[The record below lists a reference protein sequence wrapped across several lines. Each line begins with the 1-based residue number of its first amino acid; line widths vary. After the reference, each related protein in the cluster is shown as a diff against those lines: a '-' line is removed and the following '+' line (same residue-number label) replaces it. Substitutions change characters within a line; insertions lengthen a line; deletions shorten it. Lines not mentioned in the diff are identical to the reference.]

1 MSFVYKSG
9 DLARGEAWRRLFER
23 EAPSVP
29 FAIWPEIGDPHA
41 VRYLAAWTSPA
52 DLVATMPNLEVLFCV
67 GAGVDQLDLAG
78 VPASIP
84 VVRMVEPGLV
94 AGMVEFVT
102 LAVLALHRDWLVY
115 AAQQRRGEWRQL
127 PVRQAAAHRVG
138 VMGSGALG
146 RPVLEKLRDFGYPC
160 AAWSRSPHRI
170 DGVETYSGEE
180 GLAPFL
186 ARTDILVCLL
196 PLTAATRGIL
206 DARLFAQLPRGAAIV
221 SVGRGGHLVQDDLLA
236 ALDSG
241 RLSAAILDVTD
252 PEPLPASHPLWSHPR
267 VAITPH
273 IASESQPETSGRAV
287 LENVRR
293 HQRGEALVGVVDRAR
308 GY

>member
-1 MSFVYKSG
+1 MTFVYKSG
-9 DLARGEAWRRLFER
+9 DLVRGEAWRRQFARER
-23 EAPSVP
+23 PDLP
-29 FAIWPEIGDPHA
+29 FRIWPEIGDPKS
-41 VRYLAAWTSPA
+41 VRYLAAWTMPA
-52 DLVATMPNLEVLFCV
+52 ELVASLPNLEVIFCV

-84 VVRMVEPGLV
+84 VVRMVEPGLA

-127 PVRQAAAHRVG
+127 PVREAAAHRVG

-160 AAWSRSPHRI
+160 AAWSRNAHRI
-170 DGVETYSGEE
+170 EGVESYAGEE
-180 GLAPFL
+180 GIAPFL

-196 PLTAATRGIL
+196 PLTQATRGIL
-206 DARLFAQLPRGAAIV
+206 DACLFAQLPRGAAV
-221 SVGRGGHLVQDDLLA
+221 VNVGRGGHLVQEDLLA

-241 RLSAAILDVTD
+241 QLSAAILDVAD
-252 PEPLPASHPLWSHPR
+252 PEPLPVSHPLWSHPR
-267 VAITPH
+267 VMITPH

-287 LENVRR
+287 LENLHR
-293 HQRGEALVGVVDRAR
+293 HRGGEALVGLVDRVR